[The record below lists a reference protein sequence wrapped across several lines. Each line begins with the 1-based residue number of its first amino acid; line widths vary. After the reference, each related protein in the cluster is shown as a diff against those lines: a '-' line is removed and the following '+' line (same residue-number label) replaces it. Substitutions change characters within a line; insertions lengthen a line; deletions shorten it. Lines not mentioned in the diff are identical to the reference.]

1 MFENVQ
7 QCKKLHTCMQKHT
20 HTHTHTHTQQ
30 LMRTI
35 DEVNANV
42 AVICEIFYALTFIK
56 ELGLEESLTVILKHM
71 KLM

>member
-1 MFENVQ
+1 
-7 QCKKLHTCMQKHT
+7 MQKVTHTHANT
-20 HTHTHTHTQQ
+20 HTHTHTHQF
-30 LMRTI
+30 MRTI

-56 ELGLEESLTVILKHM
+56 ELGLEESLTVILRHM

>member
-1 MFENVQ
+1 
-7 QCKKLHTCMQKHT
+7 
-20 HTHTHTHTQQ
+20 
-30 LMRTI
+30 MRTI

-56 ELGLEESLTVILKHM
+56 ELGLEESLTVILRHM